1 VRLKP
6 CPPDANLV
14 AIRIG
19 LDCVASKLRDLGND
33 RGYRVANGTAE
44 ILRFALDARSF
55 ERASRSMIPDCASP
69 AAAGAA
75 AAEAAAAETTE
86 SAATAASSSATAP
99 AAAAE
104 STSAPATAADAAT
117 Y

>member
-1 VRLKP
+1 MRFNEFLGWVEYCTFGLGGGVGVGFI
-6 CPPDANLV
+6 V
-14 AIRIG
+14 AAT
-19 LDCVASKLRDLGND
+19 VAMFTS
-33 RGYRVANGTAE
+33 E

-99 AAAAE
+99 AATAE
-104 STSAPATAADAAT
+104 SAAAPSAATDAAT